1 MIYNGVWNVYWNN
14 FLGIILEFKVGVIS
28 VGELLNCWDGW
39 IPELSGAKLLKA
51 AAVEEL
57 QDCWEGWIPEMSGA
71 RLFKAA
77 AVEELLEAPRFSSIN
92 TNPLLLDTELGTP
105 ELGKGR
111 LQLPLSTF
119 QHSKVGF

>member
-1 MIYNGVWNVYWNN
+1 
-14 FLGIILEFKVGVIS
+14 
-28 VGELLNCWDGW
+28 
-39 IPELSGAKLLKA
+39 
-51 AAVEEL
+51 
-57 QDCWEGWIPEMSGA
+57 MSGA

-119 QHSKVGF
+119 LHSKVGFQAWF